1 MEEQHIVADR
11 TLIRT
16 ARVIS
21 AIFTPFS
28 IPFLAFLILFLFSY
42 LRIMPIQYKLIVLGV
57 VYCFTI
63 LMPTLTIFLFRKIN
77 GFSPEDLGERKRR
90 FMPFLLTI
98 TSYVFCL
105 VMMHRLNIPW
115 YMTGIIL
122 AALIMMVICIVVNL
136 KWKLSEHM
144 AGVGAIVG
152 GLVSFSALFGYNP
165 VWWLC
170 LFILIAGVLG
180 TARIIL
186 QHHTLG
192 EVLVGFAV
200 GLICSLL
207 VLHPASD
214 PVSVDLLNYCLDHM
228 LAPQESI
235 GVQALSIRM
244 AYQLCKSEPELLKEL
259 QLILENADTEYYS
272 TGVKTTIRNIL
283 KKINK

>member
-1 MEEQHIVADR
+1 
-11 TLIRT
+11 
-16 ARVIS
+16 
-21 AIFTPFS
+21 
-28 IPFLAFLILFLFSY
+28 
-42 LRIMPIQYKLIVLGV
+42 MPIQYKLIVLGV
-57 VYCFTI
+57 VYCFSI
-63 LMPTLTIFLFRKIN
+63 LMPPLTIFLFRKIN

-90 FMPFLLTI
+90 FMPILLTI

-207 VLHPASD
+207 VLHP
-214 PVSVDLLNYCLDHM
+214 
-228 LAPQESI
+228 
-235 GVQALSIRM
+235 LS
-244 AYQLCKSEPELLKEL
+244 
-259 QLILENADTEYYS
+259 
-272 TGVKTTIRNIL
+272 NIL
-283 KKINK
+283 FRIFLF

>member
-11 TLIRT
+11 ALIRT

-207 VLHPASD
+207 VLHP
-214 PVSVDLLNYCLDHM
+214 
-228 LAPQESI
+228 
-235 GVQALSIRM
+235 LS
-244 AYQLCKSEPELLKEL
+244 
-259 QLILENADTEYYS
+259 
-272 TGVKTTIRNIL
+272 NIL
-283 KKINK
+283 FRIFLF

>member
-1 MEEQHIVADR
+1 MVEDHHIVADR
-11 TLIRT
+11 SLIRT

-21 AIFTPFS
+21 AIFTPLS

-207 VLHPASD
+207 VLHP
-214 PVSVDLLNYCLDHM
+214 
-228 LAPQESI
+228 
-235 GVQALSIRM
+235 LS
-244 AYQLCKSEPELLKEL
+244 
-259 QLILENADTEYYS
+259 
-272 TGVKTTIRNIL
+272 NIL
-283 KKINK
+283 FRVFLF

>member
-152 GLVSFSALFGYNP
+152 GQVSFSALFGYNP

-207 VLHPASD
+207 VLHP
-214 PVSVDLLNYCLDHM
+214 
-228 LAPQESI
+228 
-235 GVQALSIRM
+235 LS
-244 AYQLCKSEPELLKEL
+244 
-259 QLILENADTEYYS
+259 
-272 TGVKTTIRNIL
+272 NIL
-283 KKINK
+283 FRIFLF

>member
-1 MEEQHIVADR
+1 MVEEQHIVADR
-11 TLIRT
+11 SLIRT

-152 GLVSFSALFGYNP
+152 GLVSFSALFRYNP

-207 VLHPASD
+207 VLHP
-214 PVSVDLLNYCLDHM
+214 
-228 LAPQESI
+228 
-235 GVQALSIRM
+235 LS
-244 AYQLCKSEPELLKEL
+244 
-259 QLILENADTEYYS
+259 
-272 TGVKTTIRNIL
+272 NIL
-283 KKINK
+283 FRVFLF

>member
-1 MEEQHIVADR
+1 MVEEQHIVVDR
-11 TLIRT
+11 SLIRT

-207 VLHPASD
+207 VLHP
-214 PVSVDLLNYCLDHM
+214 
-228 LAPQESI
+228 
-235 GVQALSIRM
+235 LS
-244 AYQLCKSEPELLKEL
+244 
-259 QLILENADTEYYS
+259 
-272 TGVKTTIRNIL
+272 NIL
-283 KKINK
+283 FRVFLF

>member
-207 VLHPASD
+207 VF
-214 PVSVDLLNYCLDHM
+214 C
-228 LAPQESI
+228 I
-235 GVQALSIRM
+235 
-244 AYQLCKSEPELLKEL
+244 
-259 QLILENADTEYYS
+259 
-272 TGVKTTIRNIL
+272 
-283 KKINK
+283 

>member
-77 GFSPEDLGERKRR
+77 GFSPEGLGERKRR

-207 VLHPASD
+207 VLHP
-214 PVSVDLLNYCLDHM
+214 
-228 LAPQESI
+228 
-235 GVQALSIRM
+235 LS
-244 AYQLCKSEPELLKEL
+244 
-259 QLILENADTEYYS
+259 
-272 TGVKTTIRNIL
+272 NIL
-283 KKINK
+283 FRIFLF

>member
-1 MEEQHIVADR
+1 MAEEHIIADR

-21 AIFTPFS
+21 VIFTPFS

-42 LRIMPIQYKLIVLGV
+42 LHIMPIQYKLIVLGV

-63 LMPTLTIFLFRKIN
+63 LMPTLTIFMFRKIN
-77 GFSPEDLGERKRR
+77 GFSPEDMGERKQR

-98 TSYVFCL
+98 ISYIFCL
-105 VMMHRLNIPW
+105 AMMHRLNIPW

-122 AALIMMVICIVVNL
+122 AALIVMIICVIVNL

-144 AGVGAIVG
+144 AGIGAIIG
-152 GLVSFSALFGYNP
+152 GVVSFSALFGYNP

-192 EVLVGFAV
+192 EVLVGFV
-200 GLICSLL
+200 LGLVCSLL
-207 VLHPASD
+207 VLHP
-214 PVSVDLLNYCLDHM
+214 
-228 LAPQESI
+228 
-235 GVQALSIRM
+235 LSNVLFRVF
-244 AYQLCKSEPELLKEL
+244 LF
-259 QLILENADTEYYS
+259 
-272 TGVKTTIRNIL
+272 
-283 KKINK
+283 

>member
-200 GLICSLL
+200 GLIFSLL
-207 VLHPASD
+207 VLHP
-214 PVSVDLLNYCLDHM
+214 
-228 LAPQESI
+228 
-235 GVQALSIRM
+235 LS
-244 AYQLCKSEPELLKEL
+244 
-259 QLILENADTEYYS
+259 
-272 TGVKTTIRNIL
+272 NIL
-283 KKINK
+283 FRIFLF

>member
-122 AALIMMVICIVVNL
+122 AAMIMMVICIVVNL

-207 VLHPASD
+207 VLHP
-214 PVSVDLLNYCLDHM
+214 
-228 LAPQESI
+228 
-235 GVQALSIRM
+235 LS
-244 AYQLCKSEPELLKEL
+244 
-259 QLILENADTEYYS
+259 
-272 TGVKTTIRNIL
+272 NIL
-283 KKINK
+283 FRIFLF

>member
-1 MEEQHIVADR
+1 MVEEQHIVADR
-11 TLIRT
+11 SLIRT

-21 AIFTPFS
+21 AIFTPIS

-207 VLHPASD
+207 VLHP
-214 PVSVDLLNYCLDHM
+214 
-228 LAPQESI
+228 
-235 GVQALSIRM
+235 LS
-244 AYQLCKSEPELLKEL
+244 
-259 QLILENADTEYYS
+259 
-272 TGVKTTIRNIL
+272 NIL
-283 KKINK
+283 FRIFLF

>member
-77 GFSPEDLGERKRR
+77 GFSPEDLGERKQR

-207 VLHPASD
+207 VLHP
-214 PVSVDLLNYCLDHM
+214 
-228 LAPQESI
+228 
-235 GVQALSIRM
+235 LS
-244 AYQLCKSEPELLKEL
+244 
-259 QLILENADTEYYS
+259 
-272 TGVKTTIRNIL
+272 NIL
-283 KKINK
+283 FRIFLF

>member
-1 MEEQHIVADR
+1 MEEQHIVADK

-207 VLHPASD
+207 VLHP
-214 PVSVDLLNYCLDHM
+214 
-228 LAPQESI
+228 
-235 GVQALSIRM
+235 LS
-244 AYQLCKSEPELLKEL
+244 
-259 QLILENADTEYYS
+259 
-272 TGVKTTIRNIL
+272 NIL
-283 KKINK
+283 FRIFLF

>member
-77 GFSPEDLGERKRR
+77 GVSPEDLGERKRR

-207 VLHPASD
+207 VLHP
-214 PVSVDLLNYCLDHM
+214 
-228 LAPQESI
+228 
-235 GVQALSIRM
+235 LS
-244 AYQLCKSEPELLKEL
+244 
-259 QLILENADTEYYS
+259 
-272 TGVKTTIRNIL
+272 NIL
-283 KKINK
+283 FRIFLF

>member
-165 VWWLC
+165 AWWLC

-207 VLHPASD
+207 VLHP
-214 PVSVDLLNYCLDHM
+214 
-228 LAPQESI
+228 
-235 GVQALSIRM
+235 LS
-244 AYQLCKSEPELLKEL
+244 
-259 QLILENADTEYYS
+259 
-272 TGVKTTIRNIL
+272 NIL
-283 KKINK
+283 FRIFLF